1 MDINYKI
8 TFHSL
13 WHCGSGECK
22 GADLDALVI
31 KEPNGLPYIPGKT
44 LKGLIKDGMQTIVD
58 VKSDTINQEDISHLF
73 GREADDNGGLV
84 GTCFFTNASIS
95 EPIANF
101 LGAGGQQYQKHLF
114 KKLTSTAIVGETG
127 VSMDH
132 SLRSMEATIPIELV
146 GQILNVPDDHQSH
159 FEQAMQMIKFLGVGR
174 NRGLGRCTFEIK
186 EKKGGAK

>member
-1 MDINYKI
+1 MDIDYRI

-13 WHCGSGECK
+13 WHCGSGESK
-22 GADLDALVI
+22 GADMDALVI

-44 LKGLIKDGMQTIVD
+44 LKGLIKDGMQTLVD
-58 VKSDTINQEDISHLF
+58 VNSDMINQEDINQLF
-73 GREADDNGGLV
+73 GREADENHGLV

-95 EPIANF
+95 EPIATF
-101 LGAGGQQYQKHLF
+101 LGADGLEYQKYLYR
-114 KKLTSTAIVGETG
+114 KLTSTAIVGETG

-132 SLRSMEATIPIELV
+132 SLRSMEATIPIVLE
-146 GQILNVPDDHQSH
+146 GQILNVADDHQSH
-159 FEQAMQMIKFLGVGR
+159 LEQAMQMVKFLGVGR